1 MRYIKVYDDHMYWSM
16 NIDKIFNLFSKDEP
30 DSLREKAQQIDI
42 ALDYKNHP
50 LFWVGMFKKLVQN
63 HQVFNNQLLKFFDKL
78 DEGLNTVDVDKAGEY
93 VVFNRA
99 WEYIQKVDPD
109 NLVAQEAL
117 YRFTDIHLK
126 VALELSINYF
136 QEHEEY
142 EKCSHLKKNLEF
154 IKLLLT

>member
-1 MRYIKVYDDHMYWSM
+1 MYRGM
-16 NIDKIFNLFSKDEP
+16 NVDKIFNLFNGDEP
-30 DSLREKAQQIDI
+30 ESLREKAQQVDTL
-42 ALDYKNHP
+42 LDYKNHP
-50 LFWVGMFKKLVQN
+50 LFWVGMFKKLIQN
-63 HQVFNNQLLKFFDKL
+63 HQVFNTQILKFFDQME
-78 DEGLNTVDVDKAGEY
+78 EGLDVIDVDRAGEF

-99 WEYIQKVDPD
+99 WSYIQKVDPN

-117 YRFTDIHLK
+117 YRFADIHLK

-154 IKLLLT
+154 VKLLLT

>member
-117 YRFTDIHLK
+117 YRFSDIHLRG
-126 VALELSINYF
+126 ALELSINYF

-154 IKLLLT
+154 VKLLLT

>member
-1 MRYIKVYDDHMYWSM
+1 MGINAQKRIEKKSNLGAHPGTDE
-16 NIDKIFNLFSKDEP
+16 NFDKS
-30 DSLREKAQQIDI
+30 A
-42 ALDYKNHP
+42 KN
-50 LFWVGMFKKLVQN
+50 
-63 HQVFNNQLLKFFDKL
+63 KFFSAILKNQEFLERFIDEDSVQKLLLAWNFDNL
-78 DEGLNTVDVDKAGEY
+78 DEGLNMVDVDKAGEFI
-93 VVFNRA
+93 VFNRA

-117 YRFTDIHLK
+117 FRFSDIHLK

-154 IKLLLT
+154 VKLLLT

>member
-1 MRYIKVYDDHMYWSM
+1 MRYIKVYDDHMYWCM

-63 HQVFNNQLLKFFDKL
+63 HQLFNDQLLKFFDKL
-78 DEGLNTVDVDKAGEY
+78 DEGLNTLDVDKAGEF

-99 WEYIQKVDPD
+99 WQYIQKVDPD

-117 YRFTDIHLK
+117 FRFADIHLK
-126 VALELSINYF
+126 IALELSINYF

-142 EKCSHLKKNLEF
+142 EKCSHLQKNLEF
-154 IKLLLT
+154 VKLLLT

>member
-154 IKLLLT
+154 VKLLLT

>member
-1 MRYIKVYDDHMYWSM
+1 MKVYGAYMYRGM
-16 NIDKIFNLFSKDEP
+16 NVDKIFNLFNGDEP
-30 DSLREKAQQIDI
+30 ESLREKAQQVDI

-50 LFWVGMFKKLVQN
+50 LFWVGMFKKLIQN
-63 HQVFNNQLLKFFDKL
+63 HQVFNTQILKFFDQME
-78 DEGLNTVDVDKAGEY
+78 EGLDVIDVDRAGEF

-99 WEYIQKVDPD
+99 WSYIQKVDPN

-117 YRFTDIHLK
+117 YRFADIHLK

-154 IKLLLT
+154 VKLLLT